1 MPPGDRINLKHRQKN
16 IILESLID
24 LIVWNT
30 RFVTRNRI
38 DQVEC

>member
-1 MPPGDRINLKHRQKN
+1 MPPEYRKNLKQRQKN
-16 IILESLID
+16 IILASFTD

-30 RFVTRNRI
+30 RFVIRNRI

>member
-1 MPPGDRINLKHRQKN
+1 MPPGYRKNLKQRQKN
-16 IILESLID
+16 IILASFID

-30 RFVTRNRI
+30 RFVIRNRI